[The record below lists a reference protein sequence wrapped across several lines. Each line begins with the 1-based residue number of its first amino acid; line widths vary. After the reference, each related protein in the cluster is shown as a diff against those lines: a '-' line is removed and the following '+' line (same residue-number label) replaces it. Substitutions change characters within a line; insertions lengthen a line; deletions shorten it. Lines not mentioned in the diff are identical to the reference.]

1 MKLRRWVRVGTWLL
15 VAGIAAGSMG
25 PLVAQQGG
33 ARVRAQTQSRQNMEA
48 QLRRAFGERIR
59 LDLGLSE
66 EQFSRVQSSLQV
78 FQEERR
84 ELARRERAT
93 RLRIQ
98 AVLEAGERED
108 SEAAGLLDE
117 MVSLREEE
125 LSLFKREMEALAE
138 DLTPE
143 QRLRF
148 IVFRDRLNQRIQ
160 GVRGREGFGGPPG
173 GMPPGGEAGGVR

>member
-1 MKLRRWVRVGTWLL
+1 
-15 VAGIAAGSMG
+15 
-25 PLVAQQGG
+25 
-33 ARVRAQTQSRQNMEA
+33 MEA

-148 IVFRDRLNQRIQ
+148 IVFRDRRN
-160 GVRGREGFGGPPG
+160 
-173 GMPPGGEAGGVR
+173 

>member
-1 MKLRRWVRVGTWLL
+1 
-15 VAGIAAGSMG
+15 
-25 PLVAQQGG
+25 
-33 ARVRAQTQSRQNMEA
+33 MEA
-48 QLRRAFGERIR
+48 QLRRAFG
-59 LDLGLSE
+59 
-66 EQFSRVQSSLQV
+66 
-78 FQEERR
+78 
-84 ELARRERAT
+84 AT